1 MIVVHDHDVLSGRGV
16 NIAQHPGNERFRA
29 LVQTRHDEDYCASY
43 TTSEKREVAKEI
55 ISHLSSCHVDPP
67 GRFLKR
73 TGRANNAR
81 GLQGP
86 WEELSEREA
95 VKKTCQALRDCNRQ
109 DRTGYAAAV
118 QVPDDVRY
126 NQELRSKLGLS
137 NKEYA
142 EQMAQAAKA
151 EAELVTN
158 AAITTTSQLLTTT
171 QVQVHT
177 TQDTM
182 SDKKRARDHA
192 ISPSGQHAAE
202 WLKKQ
207 RTTYTHDPHVHST
220 NTNMQKYATPLPT
233 NTPTTVASSG
243 ASAYTQHH
251 HHHHHHH
258 QDTNTNTSLMDTFHH
273 HHDNDNDDVGSSPE
287 NHGGVHGV
295 NNIMPPGLHITHH
308 DIMPASPSVA
318 GFHPVH
324 INMNM
329 DPSSVA
335 VGVSYA
341 DTFEHE
347 HEHHDPP
354 PPPEEPYHHQH
365 HHPHVHHN
373 HQHQHHPMNQ
383 HLNHVNHGHGHD
395 DSININSLNRHHNMP
410 VMPLPLNHC
419 NDDHLDPLHIAAE
432 AAAAIQGPHH
442 HYQDDGHDDHHH
454 HLQATE
460 DEGYAPPSPFHPDHH
475 GGLTDEHEHYDD
487 DV

>member
-1 MIVVHDHDVLSGRGV
+1 MNMNMSHGRGRGGTPVGHQQHHPQQQQYPNTYSYPPHASNNNNNTPHHMTAHSARAYNMIVVHDHDVLSGRGV

-220 NTNMQKYATPLPT
+220 NTNMQKYATIFTTTTTTTT
-233 NTPTTVASSG
+233 NTPTATA
-243 ASAYTQHH
+243 AT
-251 HHHHHHH
+251 
-258 QDTNTNTSLMDTFHH
+258 TPP
-273 HHDNDNDDVGSSPE
+273 SSPS
-287 NHGGVHGV
+287 
-295 NNIMPPGLHITHH
+295 PP
-308 DIMPASPSVA
+308 PR
-318 GFHPVH
+318 
-324 INMNM
+324 
-329 DPSSVA
+329 
-335 VGVSYA
+335 
-341 DTFEHE
+341 HE
-347 HEHHDPP
+347 HKHEF
-354 PPPEEPYHHQH
+354 
-365 HHPHVHHN
+365 
-373 HQHQHHPMNQ
+373 
-383 HLNHVNHGHGHD
+383 
-395 DSININSLNRHHNMP
+395 
-410 VMPLPLNHC
+410 
-419 NDDHLDPLHIAAE
+419 
-432 AAAAIQGPHH
+432 
-442 HYQDDGHDDHHH
+442 DGH
-454 HLQATE
+454 LSS
-460 DEGYAPPSPFHPDHH
+460 SP
-475 GGLTDEHEHYDD
+475 
-487 DV
+487 